1 MVLVK
6 KGRNDYCINSRMWE
20 EEDKYE
26 GYGESCDL
34 AACEFVSETGSDLE
48 VEVKIPTSEEIA
60 NEILAGKPEAVAE
73 VITNILGNPVAQ
85 KAIKSG
91 DSSPEAQAA
100 FIQNIDTVSVA
111 LDLVFVQAEESGAT
125 KDALAKAT
133 EKIKKAKELLDILV
147 KGIFETKVE

>member
-6 KGRNDYCINSRMWE
+6 KGRNDYCINSTMWE

-34 AACEFVSETGSDLE
+34 AACEFVSETDSDLE
-48 VEVKIPTSEEIA
+48 VEIKIPTSEEIA

-100 FIQNIDTVSVA
+100 FKKNIDTVSVA
-111 LDLVFVQAEESGAT
+111 LDMVVDQAKESAA
-125 KDALAKAT
+125 KVLAKK
-133 EKIKKAKELLDILV
+133 KIKKAKELLDILV